1 MSYKCFGNSR
11 AFTRLTLEE
20 TGGNGSFLISK
31 GFLQLLRSPGLAI
44 KFKEIS
50 MGFFE
55 FRRMLR
61 VVCSYR
67 IVE

>member
-1 MSYKCFGNSR
+1 MFANTGGPGGNSR
-11 AFTRLTLEE
+11 AFTRLTFEE

-31 GFLQLLRSPGLAI
+31 GFLRLLRSPGLAI

-55 FRRMLR
+55 FRRMYSLFI
-61 VVCSYR
+61 Y
-67 IVE
+67 E

>member
-1 MSYKCFGNSR
+1 MS
-11 AFTRLTLEE
+11 E
-20 TGGNGSFLISK
+20 

-55 FRRMLR
+55 FRRLLH
-61 VVCSYR
+61 V
-67 IVE
+67 